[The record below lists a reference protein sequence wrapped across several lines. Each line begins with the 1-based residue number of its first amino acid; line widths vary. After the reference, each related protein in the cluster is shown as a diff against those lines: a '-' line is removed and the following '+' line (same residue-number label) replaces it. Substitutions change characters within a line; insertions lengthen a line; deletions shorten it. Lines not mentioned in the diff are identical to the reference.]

1 MAAWSLHI
9 ERGRGKDIRGLRPT
23 INTSPSSQSAH
34 IIQQQQQQ
42 AAPHKLADGIWV
54 SSDEIEKYFE
64 YDLQMLMDSMY
75 YYEN

>member
-34 IIQQQQQQ
+34 IIQKQQ
-42 AAPHKLADGIWV
+42 AAPHKLADGIWL
-54 SSDEIEKYFE
+54 SSDQMEKYFK
-64 YDLQMLMDSMY
+64 
-75 YYEN
+75 